1 LLENHLEDVN
11 KIGMEIECFGKNIFL
26 IREVPSILEGK
37 DYSALLLEIVEILA
51 KAEKTESFE
60 QIFTETFK
68 ILACHGAIRANQN
81 LKHEEIQNLLLTLD
95 KTELPYT
102 CPHGRPISLVFSLKD
117 IKKKFL
123 RI

>member
-1 LLENHLEDVN
+1 LEDVN
-11 KIGMEIECFGKNIFL
+11 KTGMEVECFGKNIFL

-37 DYSALLLEIVEILA
+37 DFSALLLEIVEILA
-51 KAEKTESFE
+51 EAEKTESFE